1 MEEKDKKNLV
11 ETTHVP
17 NALRSHTFKRLIRQ
31 LKESRKEVAQMK
43 REAIS
48 ERTKMTELME
58 GYNDT
63 LDLEKFAGRRV
74 QPFIGS
80 SKTSTV
86 RTSFYRLRTGS

>member
-48 ERTKMTELME
+48 ERTKMT
-58 GYNDT
+58 
-63 LDLEKFAGRRV
+63 
-74 QPFIGS
+74 
-80 SKTSTV
+80 
-86 RTSFYRLRTGS
+86 